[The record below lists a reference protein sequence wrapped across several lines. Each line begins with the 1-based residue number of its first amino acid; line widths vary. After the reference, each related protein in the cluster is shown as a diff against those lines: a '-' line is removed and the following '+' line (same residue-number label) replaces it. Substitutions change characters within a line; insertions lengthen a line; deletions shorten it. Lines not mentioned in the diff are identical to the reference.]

1 VARQPTDDSA
11 RYVVEVSRWIV
22 EVEQTLSEEIPAPPE
37 KVRDFYL
44 DLHNIKLVH
53 PLIVSVRMVS
63 RSNTPDGYLQTYR
76 IRDRIPLGRLAI
88 RVSYRAR
95 LHVRVNGD
103 VITEARQ
110 FPLVRLRGS
119 VTFEATDLGTRVT
132 ERLRISAP
140 RPLAAITKRE
150 AVDAHIAMLSGIR
163 RHFSGS

>member
-1 VARQPTDDSA
+1 
-11 RYVVEVSRWIV
+11 VVRWIV
-22 EVEQTLSEEIPAPPE
+22 DREQTLSEEIPAPPDE
-37 KVRDFYL
+37 VRDFYV
-44 DLHNIKLVH
+44 DLNNMKVVH

-63 RSNTPDGYLQTYR
+63 RSNTPDGYIQTYR
-76 IRDRIPLGRLAI
+76 IRDRIPLGKLAI

-119 VTFEATDLGTRVT
+119 VTFEATDPGTRVT

-140 RPLAAITKRE
+140 RPLAAITHRE
-150 AVDAHIAMLSGIR
+150 AIDAHIAMLAGIR
-163 RHFSGS
+163 RHFSRS